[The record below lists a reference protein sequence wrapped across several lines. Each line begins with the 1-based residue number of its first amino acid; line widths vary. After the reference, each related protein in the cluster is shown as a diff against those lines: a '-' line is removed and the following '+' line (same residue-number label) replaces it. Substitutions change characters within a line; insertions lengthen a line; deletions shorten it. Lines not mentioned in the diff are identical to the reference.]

1 MGPARAGTASAYPV
15 PVAGAPQAR
24 GPGRMPCSGLSVDMQ
39 VAHMWG
45 LIELLDHTH
54 PTSEEM

>member
-1 MGPARAGTASAYPV
+1 
-15 PVAGAPQAR
+15 
-24 GPGRMPCSGLSVDMQ
+24 MPCSGLSVDMQ
-39 VAHMWG
+39 VAHIWG